1 MAAKEPQGQG
11 KNSLNGGIMDFNKL
25 FQLVVA
31 ASLINNFVFTRFLGL
46 CIFFGVSRRME
57 TAIGMSITFVSVM
70 VISSVLSWLIFKTVM
85 IPLDVTFLKIIVF
98 IGIIATLVQS
108 AETVMKKMSP
118 SLYYKLGIYLALIT
132 TNCIILAV
140 PLINAGEGYTLIE
153 SIAFGIGSGL
163 GFALA
168 LIIMAS
174 IREKLELAE
183 VPAPFKG
190 LPISF
195 IVAGLIAL
203 AFTGFSGLITL

>member
-1 MAAKEPQGQG
+1 MEFG
-11 KNSLNGGIMDFNKL
+11 KL
-25 FQLVVA
+25 FELVIA

-46 CIFFGVSRRME
+46 CIFFGVSRKME
-57 TAIGMSITFVSVM
+57 TAVGMSITFTAVM
-70 VISSVLSWLIFKTVM
+70 VVSAALSWVVYEHVM
-85 IPLDVTFLKIIVF
+85 IPLDITFLKIIIF
-98 IGIIATLVQS
+98 IGIVAAFVQS
-108 AETVMKKMSP
+108 ADTIMKKVSP
-118 SLYYKLGIYLALIT
+118 TLYYKLGVYLALIT

-140 PLINAGEGYTLIE
+140 PLINAGEHYTFFE
-153 SIAFGIGSGL
+153 SIAFGLGSGL

-174 IREKLELAE
+174 IREKLEVAD

-195 IVAGLIAL
+195 IIAGLIAL

>member
-1 MAAKEPQGQG
+1 MSSE
-11 KNSLNGGIMDFNKL
+11 FTKL
-25 FQLVVA
+25 FELVVS

-46 CIFFGVSRRME
+46 CIFFGVSKKME
-57 TAIGMSITFVSVM
+57 TAVGMSITFTAVMMISAAVSWVVYNLVM
-70 VISSVLSWLIFKTVM
+70 V
-85 IPLDVTFLKIIVF
+85 PLDITFLEIIVF
-98 IGIIATLVQS
+98 IGIIAGLVQVS
-108 AETVMKKMSP
+108 DTIMRKVSP
-118 SLYYKLGIYLALIT
+118 GLYYKLGIYLALIS

-140 PLINAGEGYTLIE
+140 PLVSAGEKYSFIQSL
-153 SIAFGIGSGL
+153 AFGLGSGL

-190 LPISF
+190 LPMAFVVTS
-195 IVAGLIAL
+195 LIAL